1 MKEAPSKFEEENN
14 CKNINVGGRQL
25 NNTFPKKN
33 YVIKRTLD
41 KNTENKTEK
50 KNNEKNNFIQSTIPQ
65 YFNPQNK
72 ENKVG
77 KKTEYCSILKYSEGI
92 RNYLHFIWE
101 LNLTKKEYL
110 NNSIYIKEITGKDSE
125 IYYLGIV
132 YVFFQRYN
140 CSSVIF
146 AFQNGINL
154 NKNEFKNELII
165 IKNKII
171 NENLN
176 EKKILK
182 ENNINEKEEII
193 EIKDDNEEINNKI
206 NNNKISSLYEIY
218 LLNKSIFEL
227 DEEEKEI
234 NNIKEEEKAESESEE
249 LSFNIICN
257 IFCPSISSK
266 ITKYLNIKRKKII
279 LSRLNISSK
288 AYINKN
294 YITIIIEEKIQKI
307 ENLTTKYNGIIN
319 EGMTCY
325 LNSMMQS
332 YNALTLFKKAIFSLP
347 FEKEENSL
355 SSSLQILFYD
365 LTFGNQLVSSNKL
378 INSFGWS
385 KNDIFIQHDIQE
397 FNMMLSDIMEKK
409 FKGTKANETFN
420 YLFEGKTENI
430 IKCIDY
436 DFQSVKEEK
445 FNDIQLN
452 VKGCNNIYESL
463 NEFTKEE
470 ILDNEDKY
478 EVEGHGK
485 EKAIKK
491 MKFIHLPPVLMF
503 QLKRFE
509 YNNEINFIEKL
520 NDYYKFEDE
529 LNMNNY
535 IEKKNSNE
543 DYKYTLISVVVHKG
557 NVFGGHYYAYINQD
571 IEHKKEN
578 WFCFND
584 ENVRKADLFEVF
596 DLNFGG
602 DFSIPK
608 YNEDL
613 NIIEY
618 IKFKSDLSAYILL
631 YIQNSK
637 LNEILIPMK
646 KEDFPKNLEIDIL
659 NEKNE
664 EEKKKNEWKQKFLYK
679 YNFYNNDE
687 EEEKK
692 KILPDSPKSINNN
705 NNFNI
710 HFLNHQDSGIYNN
723 DTEVNHLT
731 DYSNDENN
739 NNQIIKNNLFSE

>member
-1 MKEAPSKFEEENN
+1 M
-14 CKNINVGGRQL
+14 
-25 NNTFPKKN
+25 
-33 YVIKRTLD
+33 
-41 KNTENKTEK
+41 
-50 KNNEKNNFIQSTIPQ
+50 
-65 YFNPQNK
+65 
-72 ENKVG
+72 
-77 KKTEYCSILKYSEGI
+77 
-92 RNYLHFIWE
+92 
-101 LNLTKKEYL
+101 
-110 NNSIYIKEITGKDSE
+110 
-125 IYYLGIV
+125 
-132 YVFFQRYN
+132 
-140 CSSVIF
+140 
-146 AFQNGINL
+146 
-154 NKNEFKNELII
+154 
-165 IKNKII
+165 
-171 NENLN
+171 
-176 EKKILK
+176 
-182 ENNINEKEEII
+182 
-193 EIKDDNEEINNKI
+193 
-206 NNNKISSLYEIY
+206 
-218 LLNKSIFEL
+218 
-227 DEEEKEI
+227 
-234 NNIKEEEKAESESEE
+234 
-249 LSFNIICN
+249 
-257 IFCPSISSK
+257 
-266 ITKYLNIKRKKII
+266 
-279 LSRLNISSK
+279 
-288 AYINKN
+288 
-294 YITIIIEEKIQKI
+294 
-307 ENLTTKYNGIIN
+307 
-319 EGMTCY
+319 
-325 LNSMMQS
+325 
-332 YNALTLFKKAIFSLP
+332 
-347 FEKEENSL
+347 
-355 SSSLQILFYD
+355 
-365 LTFGNQLVSSNKL
+365 
-378 INSFGWS
+378 
-385 KNDIFIQHDIQE
+385 
-397 FNMMLSDIMEKK
+397 
-409 FKGTKANETFN
+409 
-420 YLFEGKTENI
+420 
-430 IKCIDY
+430 
-436 DFQSVKEEK
+436 
-445 FNDIQLN
+445 N